1 MFLLSY
7 FIIINLTAYFLYA
20 YDKKCAINSTWRVP
34 EITLLLFGFA
44 GGSLG
49 AFIGMHLLHHKT
61 RHKKFLFTIPLLL
74 IIHTILLIFNL

>member
-7 FIIINLTAYFLYA
+7 IIIINLTAYFLYA

-34 EITLLLFGFA
+34 ENTLLLFGFV
-44 GGSLG
+44 LG